1 LPHRLIHQTLIVGL
15 CALLMAGCHATHKAS
30 VPKVREDKS
39 AMVESAPFLE
49 QRIDSCAF
57 RARTFSA
64 KADVNTRQG
73 DNSNSFNIN
82 MRVKVDSIIWISI
95 TPLLGIEVARIMITP
110 DSVKFI
116 DRINK
121 KYSVTDFEFF
131 NKLLNI
137 NIDFEIIQGI
147 ITGNLFAY
155 KKNKFNSVYIEEGEY
170 ILSTLSKR
178 KLKRSLEDVDPNK
191 PVVQDVWINDG
202 NYRINKLSVQ
212 DQKLQK
218 SLLATYSDH
227 QQTEGGLFPY
237 KSNTV
242 VKAGKELTIIID
254 YKKVNVNGDME
265 FPFSIPG
272 SYESIH

>member
-1 LPHRLIHQTLIVGL
+1 MPAL
-15 CALLMAGCHATHKAS
+15 CVWLLAGCHTTHKVS
-30 VPKVREDKS
+30 TPKVREDKS
-39 AMVESAPFLE
+39 ALVESAPFLE
-49 QRIDSCAF
+49 QRIDSSAF

-64 KADVNTRQG
+64 KADVTTKQG

-95 TPLLGIEVARIMITP
+95 TPLLGIEVARVMITP

-191 PVVQDVWINDG
+191 TVVQDVWVNDS
-202 NYRINKLSVQ
+202 NYRINKLSVL

-218 SLLATYSDH
+218 SLLATYSEH
-227 QQTEGGLFPY
+227 QQTDGGLFPF

-242 VKAGKELTIIID
+242 VKAGKELNIIIE
-254 YKKVNVNGDME
+254 YKKVNVNGDLE

-272 SYESIH
+272 SYENIH